1 VNAPGGT
8 RPAAEAEKVDG
19 RGPSGF
25 RFQDLRHASA
35 ETALDT
41 YAHMWPDSDDS
52 TRAAIDAVLLARSDA
67 ATSPSQN
74 ARDGPQT

>member
-25 RFQDLRHASA
+25 RFRTCAMRALRPPWTPTHTCGPIPT
-35 ETALDT
+35 TAP
-41 YAHMWPDSDDS
+41 APPS
-52 TRAAIDAVLLARSDA
+52 TRSSSHGRTRPPAPPRTHEMVRG
-67 ATSPSQN
+67 T
-74 ARDGPQT
+74 